1 MEKKISIIRFIVINQ
16 TTSVRENPI
25 FFVHKL
31 SMNQAIKAFVNEIT
45 VDSKCSLND
54 LLTEFYKAA
63 GKHISFS
70 EISEKEKVDFRRI
83 VEDMDMH
90 ESFVIHFLEQFSES
104 ATPLGLFEVAKR
116 IDSIADATAV
126 RVALEKI
133 FHHPEAT
140 THMKDYIKVWLMQ
153 PLQVFDKITEFLSQM
168 LFDED
173 LIFNAALNDSII
185 FNKAVK
191 KALIHPEDFNLISFV
206 VFNEN
211 DIPSRIH
218 SRTKEAL
225 ALEVAGIESVKDI
238 RERILTIKMDDVKGP
253 ETGLDGLRNA
263 TDCLIKIHRAYPVMQ
278 ANMINYSTRSINGSM
293 MGGAKLTAAQVV
305 RLYSGDYSSYE
316 NQPDAKGEQTDSSD
330 KPSDTIESTAEFSP
344 VRGLITDPEA
354 FNALPPAGRRLVAQ
368 HLPATRRQFNQIVV
382 NAINSVHT
390 WMPQLMNART
400 NNRELNRVIDGLAKS
415 YNSLTGNQQGMV
427 DWFMHKFAPAVNAY
441 RARAMPST
449 GIAVV
454 DKVFGGSPLKTATRI
469 YGSGMTGGND
479 QPPPQQPED
488 EYKTPLSTKLIG
500 GGPIAD
506 YFEGVKRA
514 QLKFNDQFDAL
525 YRKLT
530 SAVRAVADNQRFTS
544 EQGISRVIESLMSIT
559 IASKK
564 TVMKISGLKPKD
576 DLNVRYTAMV
586 EHVVKTIENTK
597 ISGFGEVVST
607 LRSLISLLK
616 STHQEALSLIKRVS
630 EATKSSE
637 EIVKFIA
644 FEREEI
650 YSKLSAQELHALVEA
665 INALVYANHG
675 HQLTAKIE
683 RHRED
688 DVKDYIKKVTNRT
701 AAINDYYENELDKW
715 LKYNRSTDV
724 DTKALIRSHIKSVQ
738 SAMVYLNEKVDTK
751 LIQWR
756 QKMAKGGNITKKQI
770 EDIERLTMTYMHYR
784 PGEKIL
790 QIFGKLEKLRE
801 EVTSNLSIGDIYKVT
816 GVIHKIVMN
825 AGYIELLQQLYKA
838 LDIDD
843 GQFDWNL
850 FKINITKLLVDKLIC
865 IDDATVVINCNTT
878 LVGNLLAPG
887 DKRSEQLRTQG
898 IYELAKRIIKASTA
912 IRDAFPYNQGFNLVI
927 AALTPLSENALTA
940 IHSALNLD
948 NTMTLFGRYTG
959 NVLEQIKADPAAAAK
974 LNSNDPIVPIS
985 SGDLHINYAKDGGV
999 NKIHDIFKRIG
1010 ITEGLNDVT
1019 DDGKPWH
1026 NSRINAKD
1034 GPDYATLNNHLQTRI
1049 SIAILDHVT
1058 HVLANNKVYGLFK
1071 NDASGAEKLIEFANN
1086 FRNLFIQEPT
1096 DLRTIA
1102 GAGYQGVFS
1111 MMQGGNNAI
1120 GIGWDGYFN
1129 VSYESK
1135 IVTDIFHS
1143 MIANVIYVFNRYIAL
1158 RYTGT
1163 SNKLPIQM
1171 MTGAMLGGEL
1181 EGEVPMPEDGAPKE
1195 EGVSK
1200 MTAGSAI
1207 DVLSVH
1213 DLKFDKVIP
1222 DAVPFYAIALDLFTT
1237 FMKEIWW
1244 KYNDP
1249 TRAPTENE
1257 TKYGEKAFRMYVNIS
1272 EFSLLH
1278 NIHEILKE
1286 YTIIGTKH
1294 GAAEDG
1300 NYALT
1305 PLSEVQLKM
1314 LIAELNKIWGL
1325 VGGSGKEKLM
1335 NAIDYIIGEINS
1347 SILFTSR
1354 NQYEM
1359 LKRDGHI
1366 DLDVST
1372 KLNQQF
1378 DYLLKDLENAITDNL
1393 NVVMTMN
1400 PDAMEEFESFITNA
1414 TNRVAKET
1422 NETARLN
1429 YVRSIINGA
1438 EQGIYK
1444 TPYEDYYKFCEFI
1457 VTPIMIAATS
1467 YKEAF
1472 NVFRTFQFNGETGA
1486 GSSIDLNEYS
1496 VALAGDGKSAVFIAP
1511 DDFAD
1516 TRKIKV
1522 TDVCAAIRGGAPD
1535 AKYLAAAASLINSAV
1550 VAQYNTIL
1558 VKQAI
1563 KRAISTNTR
1572 FEMPNVWLPLVPSTY
1587 PTESMYIVS
1596 VVSNA
1601 SFDGDAKATANSVSM
1616 REMYP
1621 HIKSDSPIDYFN
1633 ALLSDFSA
1641 DFDHLLHT
1649 FMTYPG
1655 ISDRFL
1661 MQLKKVHEDATTSL
1675 KNLVKKELWDGADY
1689 LPSALS
1695 DKKLRKMTIP
1705 LVPLYPEDL
1714 NMQAYTGATNVPAIS
1729 LQKYGDVTSDVYTMM
1744 GTGQTVYSISLASND
1759 KSRTGGRHE
1768 CRYGP
1773 LDWIIFKLASC
1784 NTIGYT
1790 LPVTLYEMLKTN
1802 TLFGRYL
1809 VECVIDGSKVIY
1821 TPHSSGYV
1829 NNVITQNILTRSS
1842 TDRNRQESAD
1852 FKNMNKAW
1860 IANLVSTIPGLISY
1874 LKALTRSV
1882 DSSVK
1887 DYNGISVEQLYITLT
1902 TIIESFYEECV
1913 AYMPFVPF
1921 MSDFIP
1927 GTFYA
1932 SIERKLT
1939 KYHPV
1944 AEIYSSM
1951 IDENSDC
1958 DGLKFEWANRSYY
1971 GGNLQLPF
1979 PEYKNRDKFE
1989 DLKKWGGDLFQNSL
2003 FSHEFTGTMDIIARS
2018 VVRHRIIKRNYNVK
2032 STSETHSIDE
2042 DIVNRCLSTVRKCY
2056 ELDPIVTEIFINNI
2070 IRMSG
2075 ATNISNL
2082 SGGGVRL
2089 NNAVLVTKTNNKP
2102 VQQISQL
2109 LAGIFDGINGNIVT
2123 KAGYPDS
2130 MVMDEIIT
2138 AALSLL
2144 YDNPNVR
2151 PYYSFTNSAEASA
2164 EYGTLSNL
2172 IRGVDAGILGTM
2184 KYAATGGKL
2193 TAETKGKQLYAFSV
2207 VNEKRQLAFNSN
2219 DRIYTLDGTI
2229 GTSAR
2234 YASGNLSPDLTVNRF
2249 RQIARDAFYEPTT
2262 LVATANAVEALND
2275 ISTTTSETIT
2285 EFIKGFSNT
2294 SRLVIATKAI
2304 AAYVYHIMNT
2314 LDSDNVLG
2322 NNAFDKKAAYE
2333 IFNWLSL
2340 TGGGNVAILPVIQ
2353 SGGDADS
2360 PAPVTVPNGLGAA
2373 GIDYVE
2379 GITGK
2384 RWDGIAGDF
2393 ALNLDAFRYDNVD
2406 DTGAIFGIDNRKVI
2420 AKLLRALMRIK
2431 NDDNKAGGVYDL
2443 PTIMMRLVDF
2453 MGDAVNS
2460 DADVA
2465 AGRVDADVTSERA
2478 QLLLGKG
2485 LTTNTGFKYIHL
2497 LSWLLHDTAAEDTA
2511 VDTTENGPSV
2521 ATIANKN
2528 TSKVIRL
2535 MVLYTLLSRHSET
2548 IAAWT
2553 WTNRATPWN
2562 NDAGQGRLQTSPG
2575 LIFNWCK
2582 MFGVD
2587 VAAAADEPTTKS
2599 KIENVLKFVA
2609 TAIEIA
2615 MRTPEGANSNML
2627 TMVNALGSKLSD
2639 YYNVIVG
2646 ADMVAVTAAD
2656 NQLRNPANYTDKLAN
2671 AMASG
2676 KLAVSL
2682 FKLFWSGADTAAK
2695 VTALANAMAATTT
2708 DIITA
2713 PRNGNVWY
2721 SVLGNHRYG
2730 NEITAAA
2737 NAVNRTF
2744 ALNTAPSDI
2753 GLASYTFIPITAE
2766 FNRILGAPDG
2776 AAIFNEAIATGDTTI
2791 GNGHQLIGA
2800 EPNVLIN
2807 AITSSPN
2814 YIARSAAPISET
2826 LTEAIYSGQTIKGIQ
2841 PTTINAHNRGRF
2853 IDTLRML
2860 GYTSLVA
2867 SNRFSGIRMFGRGA
2881 NGTRNLL
2888 LSSFAFNGQTGGMN
2902 AITDYTAYGLVPI
2915 DQSPDIIA
2923 RTLGD
2928 IIINTYARN
2937 EDLAF
2942 NDVLVAMVTSS
2953 IPIGNN
2959 GVVNAL
2965 RKSSAEIINT
2975 YESGFM
2981 NKPDIGCTYDA
2992 PAAVPIGTDTHPET
3006 GIILSKLPIIVPN
3019 IYPRNTLNGT
3029 SIRIYK
3035 HLSRSIAEY
3044 MIWNPGY
3051 EFSNLLVDIP
3061 PTDLIN
3067 IPFNSVLS
3075 AGYSDD
3081 KTIVNANNK
3090 LVFSLTLGLLDRNIY
3105 TFGANAPGGWLNAL
3119 SDAAAGAV
3127 YRGVA
3132 AVRRIYQATMIAPA
3146 NDANKPT
3153 VTEVMITTTAGAS
3166 TLVSKLTDIID
3177 DWCNRMPKTI
3187 KDHPIN
3193 DNGWSLNMLGGD
3205 ITFNTYIDIANVAA
3219 GDPYKIYPHI
3229 YPVTEAAESG
3239 LKFYEKLFRSIT
3251 KSASS
3256 IGALALAYFNRTL
3269 LTFSGV
3275 LSNYVFPNSTY
3286 GKAIFNKFA
3295 FGISDAIR
3303 DLKDI
3308 TDDAIWSQRSKIS
3321 DSEITKKRW
3330 EFYLKYIQNFSVK
3343 DTNNGAIINA
3353 SDRAFYALN
3362 QCLFKPAATMASDG
3376 IRKFDE
3382 MSIASLSTT
3391 LTDANSSYQSL
3402 ICSEFTAPSICNSFL
3417 TILHNLIL
3425 GKENRKGGTVD
3436 ESAKRTGMQWFMGTE
3451 TMGAL
3456 RTFDTLLTYTSVLS
3470 SLVKQLSFFDM
3481 DEDME
3486 RTYVTRE
3493 PAEPYM
3499 GVEPD
3504 DKF

>member
-1 MEKKISIIRFIVINQ
+1 
-16 TTSVRENPI
+16 
-25 FFVHKL
+25 
-31 SMNQAIKAFVNEIT
+31 MNQAIKAFVSEIT

-70 EISEKEKVDFRRI
+70 EISEQEKVDFRRI

-90 ESFVIHFLEQFSES
+90 ESFVIHLLEQFNES

-133 FHHPEAT
+133 YHHPEAT

-168 LFDED
+168 LFDDE

-211 DIPSRIH
+211 DIPARIH
-218 SRTKEAL
+218 SRTNEAL

-238 RERILTIKMDDVKGP
+238 RERILTIHMDDVKGP

-263 TDCLIKIHRAYPVMQ
+263 TDCLIKIHQAYPVMQ

-305 RLYSGDYSSYE
+305 RLYSGDYSNYE
-316 NQPDAKGEQTDSSD
+316 NPPATDEQTDKQPEAAEPD
-330 KPSDTIESTAEFSP
+330 EPTAEFSP

-441 RARAMPST
+441 RARAMSPT

-454 DKVFGGSPLKTATRI
+454 DKVFSGSPLKTATRI
-469 YGSGMTGGND
+469 YGSGMTGGAE
-479 QPPPQQPED
+479 QPAPE
-488 EYKTPLSTKLIG
+488 EEATAPFSSRLVG

-514 QLKFNDQFDAL
+514 QLKFNDQFDSL

-530 SAVRAVADNQRFTS
+530 AAVRAVADNHRFTS

-564 TVMKISGLKPKD
+564 TVMKISGLKPKE
-576 DLNVRYTAMV
+576 DLNLRYTAMV
-586 EHVVKTIENTK
+586 EHVIKTIDNTK
-597 ISGFGEVVST
+597 INGFGEVVSI

-616 STHQEALSLIKRVS
+616 TTHQEALSLIKRVS

-650 YSKLSAQELHALVEA
+650 YSKLTAQELHALVEA

-688 DVKDYIKKVTNRT
+688 DVKDYIKKVTDRT
-701 AAINDYYENELDKW
+701 SAINDYYDNELDKW

-724 DTKALIRSHIKSVQ
+724 DTKALIKSHIKSVQ

-756 QKMAKGGNITKKQI
+756 QRMAKGGNITKKQI

-825 AGYIELLQQLYKA
+825 AGYIELLQQLYKS
-838 LDIDD
+838 LEIDD

-865 IDDATVVINCNTT
+865 VDDANVVINCGSDLEGRKLLTP
-878 LVGNLLAPG
+878 GN
-887 DKRSEQLRTQG
+887 KKSEHLRTQSF
-898 IYELAKRIIKASTA
+898 YELAKRIIAASGE
-912 IRDAFPYNQGFNLVI
+912 IRAAFPYNQGFNLVL

-940 IHSALNLD
+940 IHFALNLD
-948 NTMTLFGRYTG
+948 NKMALSGRYTG
-959 NVLEQIKADPAAAAK
+959 NVLAQVQGNPATAARIT
-974 LNSNDPIVPIS
+974 SNDPIVPIS
-985 SGDLHINYAKDGGV
+985 SHDLHDSYAEVKDGINLGE
-999 NKIHDIFKRIG
+999 NRIHEIFRRIG
-1010 ITEGLNDVT
+1010 ITDGLSDIT
-1019 DDGKPWH
+1019 GAGKPWEH
-1026 NSRINAKD
+1026 DNISVPENPAADYDITNS
-1034 GPDYATLNNHLQTRI
+1034 HLLTRV

-1058 HVLANNKVYGLFK
+1058 RVLANNKVYGLFK
-1071 NDASGAEKLIEFANN
+1071 NSAEGANALVRFANN
-1086 FRNLFIQEPT
+1086 FRDLFIIPAVANDHLAT
-1096 DLRTIA
+1096 LANANYR
-1102 GAGYQGVFS
+1102 GVFNIMEDGS
-1111 MMQGGNNAI
+1111 NAI

-1129 VSYESK
+1129 ASYESK
-1135 IVTDIFHS
+1135 IITDIFHS
-1143 MIANVIYVFNRYIAL
+1143 MVANVIYVFNRYIAL

-1163 SNKLPIQM
+1163 SNKLPVQM

-1181 EGEVPMPEDGAPKE
+1181 EGEQPIPEDNTPTETEPAA
-1195 EGVSK
+1195 SK

-1249 TRAPTENE
+1249 DRKPSDDEQR
-1257 TKYGEKAFRMYVNIS
+1257 YGEKAFRMYVNIS

-1294 GAAEDG
+1294 GADENG

-1325 VGGSGKEKLM
+1325 VSGSGKEKLM
-1335 NAIDYIIGEINS
+1335 NAIDYVIGEINS

-1359 LKRDGHI
+1359 LRRDGHI

-1378 DYLLKDLENAITDNL
+1378 EYLLKDLENAITDNL

-1429 YVRSIINGA
+1429 YVRSIINGS

-1444 TPYEDYYKFCEFI
+1444 TPYEDYYKFCEFVI
-1457 VTPIMIAATS
+1457 TPIMITATS

-1472 NVFRTFQFNGETGA
+1472 NVFQTFQINTDTGA
-1486 GSSIDLNEYS
+1486 GSSINLNEYS
-1496 VALAGDGKSAVFIAP
+1496 VALAGEGNSVIFTTAAE
-1511 DDFAD
+1511 FANV
-1516 TRKIKV
+1516 RKIPL
-1522 TDVCAAIRGGAPD
+1522 TEVCTAIRGGAPE
-1535 AKYLAAAASLINSAV
+1535 AKHLAAAASLINSAV

-1563 KRAISTNTR
+1563 KRALSTNTR

-1587 PTESMYIVS
+1587 PSEKSYIIS
-1596 VVSNA
+1596 VVSNE
-1601 SFDGDAKATANSVSM
+1601 SFGDDARATANSVSI
-1616 REMYP
+1616 RELYP
-1621 HIKSDSPIDYFN
+1621 HLKTDAPVDYFN

-1661 MQLKKVHEDATTSL
+1661 MQLKKVHEDAATSL

-1695 DKKLRKMTIP
+1695 DKKLRKMTTP

-1714 NMQAYTGATNVPAIS
+1714 NMQAYIGTTTVPAIS
-1729 LQKYGDVTSDVYTMM
+1729 LQKYGDVVSDTYVMM
-1744 GTGQTVYSISLASND
+1744 GTGQTVYSISLATND
-1759 KSRTGGRHE
+1759 KIRTGGNHP
-1768 CRYGP
+1768 CPYGP
-1773 LDWIIFKLASC
+1773 IDWLIFRLAAC

-1842 TDRNRQESAD
+1842 TDRNRQESGD
-1852 FKNMNKAW
+1852 FKTMNKAW

-1882 DSSVK
+1882 DGSVK
-1887 DYNGISVEQLYITLT
+1887 DYNGVSVEQLYITFT

-1939 KYHPV
+1939 KYHPI
-1944 AEIYSSM
+1944 AEIYSSI

-1979 PEYKNRDKFE
+1979 PEYKNRDKYE

-2018 VVRHRIIKRNYNVK
+2018 IVRHRIIKRNYNVK
-2032 STSETHSIDE
+2032 STTELHSVDD

-2056 ELDPIVTEIFINNI
+2056 ELDPVVTEIFINNI
-2070 IRMSG
+2070 IRMST
-2075 ATNISNL
+2075 ASSVSNL
-2082 SGGGVRL
+2082 SGGGVYL
-2089 NNAVLVTKTNNKP
+2089 DNAELATKASNMP
-2102 VQQISQL
+2102 SRQIPQL
-2109 LAGIFDGINGNIVT
+2109 LAGIFDGISGNMIT
-2123 KAGYPDS
+2123 KENYP
-2130 MVMDEIIT
+2130 VNLPMDDLIT

-2151 PYYSFTNSAEASA
+2151 PYYGFTNGTNAVND
-2164 EYGTLSNL
+2164 YGSLGNL
-2172 IRGVDAGILGTM
+2172 IRGIDAGILGTM
-2184 KYAATGGKL
+2184 KYAANNGKI
-2193 TAETKGKQLYAFSV
+2193 TAETKGKQLFAFSA
-2207 VNEKRQLAFNSN
+2207 VNEKRRLPFNAG
-2219 DRIYTLDGTI
+2219 DRIYNMDGTI

-2234 YASGNLSPDLTVNRF
+2234 YASGNHSNNLTVDQF
-2249 RQIARDAFYEPTT
+2249 RQMARDVFYEPSA
-2262 LVATANAVEALND
+2262 LVAAANEAEELRD
-2275 ISTTTSETIT
+2275 VSTTTSKTIT
-2285 EFIKGFSNT
+2285 EFIKGFANT
-2294 SRLVIATKAI
+2294 SRLVISTKAF
-2304 AAYVYHIMNT
+2304 ASYVYHIMNT
-2314 LDSDNVLG
+2314 LDSDNLLG

-2340 TGGGNVAILPVIQ
+2340 TGEGNAAILPVIQ
-2353 SGGDADS
+2353 SGGNEDS
-2360 PAPVTVPNGLGAA
+2360 PAPVTIPNGLGADGREYA
-2373 GIDYVE
+2373 E
-2379 GITGK
+2379 GITGR
-2384 RWDGIAGDF
+2384 RWDGVEGDF
-2393 ALNLDAFRYDNVD
+2393 VLKLDAFKFDNVAND
-2406 DTGAIFGIDNRKVI
+2406 GAIFTLAHRRII

-2431 NDDNKAGGVYDL
+2431 NDDNKEGREFDL
-2443 PTIMMRLVDF
+2443 QKIMMRLLDF
-2453 MGDAVNS
+2453 MGDNVN
-2460 DADVA
+2460 ADPANEIVA
-2465 AGRVDADVTSERA
+2465 GNKNADVTSARA
-2478 QLLLGKG
+2478 ALLLGKG
-2485 LTTNTGFKYIHL
+2485 LAANDGFRNIHL
-2497 LSWLLHDTAAEDTA
+2497 LSWLFHDTPAEGNPGGN
-2511 VDTTENGPSV
+2511 VDATDNGPAQ
-2521 ATIANKN
+2521 ATIANFPLYRF
-2528 TSKVIRL
+2528 IRL
-2535 MVLYTLLSRHSET
+2535 MVLYMLLTRHT
-2548 IAAWT
+2548 GVIAAWA
-2553 WTNRATPWN
+2553 WDHRNAAWDN
-2562 NDAGQGRLQTSPG
+2562 AAGRPRIRESPG
-2575 LIFNWCK
+2575 LILNWCK

-2587 VAAAADEPTTKS
+2587 VAAADDEVATKA

-2615 MRTPEGANSNML
+2615 MRTPEGETSNML
-2627 TMVNALGSKLSD
+2627 TMVNALGGKLST
-2639 YYNVIVG
+2639 YYDAIVG
-2646 ADMVAVTAAD
+2646 AEAVAVTVAD
-2656 NQLRNPANYTDKLAN
+2656 NQLVNPNNYAAKLSN
-2671 AMASG
+2671 AMGSG

-2682 FKLFWSGADTAAK
+2682 FRLFWSGNGSAAK
-2695 VTALANAMAATTT
+2695 VTTLANAMAANP
-2708 DIITA
+2708 DNAIA
-2713 PRNGNVWY
+2713 AARNGNIWY
-2721 SVLGNHRYG
+2721 TVLGDHRYDVG
-2730 NEITAAA
+2730 IVGANTA
-2737 NAVNRTF
+2737 NNRTL
-2744 ALNTAPSDI
+2744 ALDGQPTEI
-2753 GLASYTFIPITAE
+2753 GLAGYTFAPITAT
-2766 FNRILGAPDG
+2766 FNGIVRAPDG
-2776 AAIFNEAIATGDTTI
+2776 ANIFNEAVATGDMTI

-2800 EPNVLIN
+2800 EPIVLIN
-2807 AITSSPN
+2807 AITASPD
-2814 YIARSAAPISET
+2814 YIARAAPAAAGS
-2826 LTEAIYSGQTIKGIQ
+2826 LTDAIYSGQTIKGIQ
-2841 PTTINAHNRGRF
+2841 PVTINARNRSGF
-2853 IDTLRML
+2853 VDALRML
-2860 GYTSLVA
+2860 GYVSLA
-2867 SNRFSGIRMFGRGA
+2867 SSNQFSSKRRFGA
-2881 NGTRNLL
+2881 GGDRNVRNIL
-2888 LSSFAFNGQTGGMN
+2888 LSAFAFNVQDGGMG
-2902 AITDYTAYGLVPI
+2902 AISGNYAGYGVPSI
-2915 DQSPDIIA
+2915 NQSPDIIA
-2923 RTLGD
+2923 RTFSDL
-2928 IIINTYARN
+2928 IINAYSRN
-2937 EDLAF
+2937 DDLSF
-2942 NDVLVAMVTSS
+2942 NDVLVSIARSL

-2965 RKSSAEIINT
+2965 RKASFELANI
-2975 YESGFM
+2975 YASGFM
-2981 NKPDIGCTYDA
+2981 SKPNMGCGYNA
-2992 PAAVPIGTDTHPET
+2992 PEAVAIGTSEHPET
-3006 GIILSKLPIIVPN
+3006 GIVLSKLPIIVPN
-3019 IYPRNTLNGT
+3019 INPRHILNNT

-3035 HLSRSIAEY
+3035 HLPRSIAEY

-3061 PTDLIN
+3061 PVDLIN

-3075 AGYSDD
+3075 AGYSPD
-3081 KTIVNANNK
+3081 KTIVNANDK
-3090 LVFSLTLGLLDRNIY
+3090 LVFSLTTGLLDSNLYTIGRN
-3105 TFGANAPGGWLNAL
+3105 AAGGWLNAL
-3119 SDAAAGAV
+3119 SDAAAGAE
-3127 YRGVA
+3127 YRGVQG
-3132 AVRRIYQATMIAPA
+3132 VRRVYHA
-3146 NDANKPT
+3146 
-3153 VTEVMITTTAGAS
+3153 VMITPADVASKPAVSEVTIANTAGA
-3166 TLVSKLTDIID
+3166 TALVSRLTNIID
-3177 DWCNRMPKTI
+3177 DWCNKMPKTV

-3205 ITFNTYIDIANVAA
+3205 ITFNTYIDTENVAA

-3229 YPVTEAAESG
+3229 YPVSEGAESG

-3251 KSASS
+3251 KSSAS

-3295 FGISDAIR
+3295 FGISDAINE
-3303 DLKDI
+3303 LKDI
-3308 TDDAIWSQRSKIS
+3308 TDKEIWTQQSKIS
-3321 DSEITKKRW
+3321 DSELTKNRW
-3330 EFYLKYIQNFSVK
+3330 EFYLKYIKSFSVK
-3343 DTNNGAIINA
+3343 DATNGAIINA

-3362 QCLFKPAATMASDG
+3362 QCLFKPHTTAADG
-3376 IRKFDE
+3376 VRKFDE
-3382 MSIASLSTT
+3382 MTIASLATK

-3425 GKENRKGGTVD
+3425 GKENKKNGTVD
-3436 ESAKRTGMQWFMGTE
+3436 ESAKRTGMQWFIGTE

-3456 RTFDTLLTYTSVLS
+3456 RTIDTLLTYTSVLS

-3481 DEDME
+3481 DEGME